1 MATKKRH
8 WLWNILIV
16 LTLITVVAAFLAHY
30 KNWTKIEDNRIQI
43 LSGVYYKE
51 LNFSDINAVEMVQK
65 LPSLQR
71 INGFSVK
78 ETEKGIFR
86 DSVLNTKVYFYVDKL
101 SNQKIRITH
110 NDSLELYFNYADS
123 LETIKMYQLLIEKT
137 KKK

>member
-51 LNFSDINAVEMVQK
+51 LNFSDINTVEMVEK